1 MGQNIHN
8 LAIRVLFKL
17 NPGIFNLKIIGIRIP
32 HSPLHILNI
41 SLIIGVI
48 QRLPKLPIS
57 LLNLNK
63 ALLRILIRPRIQ
75 FIAEFHSC
83 LLNVRHSLG

>member
-8 LAIRVLFKL
+8 LAVRVLPKL
-17 NPGIFNLKIIGIRIP
+17 NPGIFYLKIIRVRIP
-32 HSPLHILNI
+32 YSPLHILNI

-48 QRLPKLPIS
+48 QRLPKLPIP
-57 LLNLNK
+57 LHNLNK

-75 FIAEFHSC
+75 FITEFHSC
-83 LLNVRHSLG
+83 LLNVRHS